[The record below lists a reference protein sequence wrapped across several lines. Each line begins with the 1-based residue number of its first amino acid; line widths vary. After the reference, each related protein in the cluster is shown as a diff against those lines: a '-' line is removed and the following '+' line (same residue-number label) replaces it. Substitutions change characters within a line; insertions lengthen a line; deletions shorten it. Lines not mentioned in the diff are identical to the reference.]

1 MQERSSFVVQQ
12 NVRRL
17 FDQLQSEADPTR
29 RTRLQRLLVEEE
41 DRLGFTV
48 HRLAELDRA
57 IAENV
62 RRVEFQRTKIG
73 NLQNCGCDLS
83 AAKAVL
89 RNMEEIQSV
98 YRQYRLM
105 LLQAIDRNG
114 VVNGG

>member
-1 MQERSSFVVQQ
+1 MREFSHFVVQQ

-17 FDQLQSEADPTR
+17 ADQLRSETDATR
-29 RTRLQRLLVEEE
+29 RARLHGLLVEEE
-41 DRLGFTV
+41 DRLGFTID
-48 HRLAELDRA
+48 RLEELDRA
-57 IAENV
+57 IAESV
-62 RRVEFQRTKIG
+62 TRVEFQRQKIS

-89 RNMEEIQSV
+89 RNMEEIQSI